1 MLHEI
6 IYQQIIKH
14 IFIYVISLDG
24 YQSTGFCITI
34 SINSLSGATII
45 SCFLLRIRKKVRS
58 FVGSRS
64 RTTDRALSDS

>member
-1 MLHEI
+1 M
-6 IYQQIIKH
+6 
-14 IFIYVISLDG
+14 
-24 YQSTGFCITI
+24 

-58 FVGSRS
+58 FVGSKS